1 MKIIIIGGTPT
12 ALTLAN
18 LLGDE
23 HEITIIEEDPE
34 NAKKIANATAALVV
48 EGEGT
53 DVNILNQAGITQAD
67 AVIATSD
74 DKTNLMIC
82 EIAKNEEVKKVI
94 TLVNE
99 PKNEEL
105 FQKLGITQLVSA
117 VGTNVTGIKNLLK
130 QVGDTRII
138 AQLGQG
144 EMQIAEVTVTE
155 GSSLVEQL
163 PILSNAVIAAIYRNG
178 EHFIPKGDTKIQ
190 VGDVLIIVVRTED
203 LQKIQ
208 ELIQGK

>member
-23 HEITIIEEDPE
+23 HEITIIEENSE
-34 NAKKIANATAALVV
+34 NAKKIATATAALVV

-53 DVNILNQAGITQAD
+53 DINILNQAGITEAD

-82 EIAKNEEVKKVI
+82 EIAKNEEVEKVI
-94 TLVNE
+94 TLVSE

-117 VGTNVTGIKNLLK
+117 VGTNVTGIKNLLN
-130 QVGDTRII
+130 QVGDTRIV

-144 EMQIAEVTVTE
+144 EMQIAEITVTE
-155 GSSLVEQL
+155 GSSMIEQL
-163 PILSNAVIAAIYRNG
+163 PILNNAIIAAVYRKG
-178 EHFIPKGDTKIQ
+178 EHLIPKSDTKIEL
-190 VGDVLIIVVRTED
+190 GDVLIIAVRTED
-203 LQKIQ
+203 LRKLQ
-208 ELIQGK
+208 EFIQGK